1 HLTPTRRSS
10 ALPRHLAG
18 RLRTGPPPAPADCEP
33 PAALRARATGQ
44 ADLPALY
51 GRFAALGIDYGPAFR
66 GLAEGHRADG
76 AALAR
81 LTGRPAE
88 GHLIH
93 PALLDAA
100 LHTAALPDGAPT
112 DRAFVPA
119 GTGRLRFT
127 GRRTA
132 PAWVTCHPRSLSGDT
147 LTCDLRLWDADE
159 HLVLEAEDLRL
170 DRKSVV

>member
-1 HLTPTRRSS
+1 
-10 ALPRHLAG
+10 
-18 RLRTGPPPAPADCEP
+18 
-33 PAALRARATGQ
+33 
-44 ADLPALY
+44 
-51 GRFAALGIDYGPAFR
+51 
-66 GLAEGHRADG
+66 
-76 AALAR
+76 
-81 LTGRPAE
+81 
-88 GHLIH
+88 
-93 PALLDAA
+93 LDAA

-170 DRKSVV
+170 AALSPLDGALFETRWQPRPDPAGRP